1 MRTHRFQRRVLRAGI
16 ALLAAGLAGCGGS
29 SGGGGAF
36 TTAAPVSSGSTGA
49 ATSGTSSGGSG
60 GGAVAPPQRQAP
72 QNLHTG
78 PELVLDTSGQGA
90 FFDLPWPSDARR
102 LPSGAPDLRGLPNPR
117 GASWIDRTYQLAMT
131 DTSGFSPSGTISFQ
145 FDAALAAAPADPLAF
160 LAADAPVQLVDVDPR
175 SPERGKRHPIHVG
188 ITARADSFRPAHLLQ
203 VLPVPGLALRPG
215 TTYAALVL
223 RKLGAS
229 GTPWL
234 GQHPLLTELLAGQT
248 PAGAKGPDLRRACE
262 PLLSALPGLGIHPDD
277 LAAATVFTTGDPTA
291 LLIQQ
296 ARHLDGLAPLAPSAL
311 RTRDGYPDF
320 TALIGTWQPPQ
331 FQQGTPPFVL
341 GGGEQVRDASGLPVV
356 QRIDT
361 AELQLSVPKGRMP
374 AGGFP
379 LYLYVHG
386 TGGLASQAIDRGAM
400 PAPNVDPPLGSG
412 LASYVAP
419 VGWATACSAGPLSPG
434 RIGALSADGYAAY
447 NVFYPA
453 AMRDNFVQ
461 MVLEMVLFRRLLLN
475 LRIDP
480 ALCPGT
486 DASAAPD
493 GKIGFDPRFVVVG
506 GQSLGSYLS
515 GILAAVVPGWQG
527 AVLTG
532 AGGSWVEFAFGPKD
546 PFDLSLVL
554 QLLVVPAGE
563 TLDRFHPLVMAFDL
577 AVGPADNM
585 HYVRRLLRDP
595 LPGAVPPHLLVVEGH
610 ADLQVPVGLQR
621 ALCLAAG
628 VDLAGGDPAPGSDEQ
643 VAPVLPW
650 GGGAVVPYPV
660 SLNRT
665 LPDGSRRT
673 AVAVRYLPDFREGH
687 YVSVQR
693 PEPKRQIR
701 EFVQALGQGQAPTIH
716 Q

>member
-1 MRTHRFQRRVLRAGI
+1 MRTQHGI
-16 ALLAAGLAGCGGS
+16 LAAIGVACATGLAACGG
-29 SGGGGAF
+29 
-36 TTAAPVSSGSTGA
+36 
-49 ATSGTSSGGSG
+49 GGSG
-60 GGAVAPPQRQAP
+60 GGSSSTAAPATSGSTSAPTSGTQPVPPPQRQAP
-72 QNLHTG
+72 ANLHTG

-90 FFDLPWPSDARR
+90 FFDWPWPSDARR
-102 LPSGAPDLRGLPNPR
+102 LSNGAPDLGSLPNPR

-131 DTSGFSPSGTISFQ
+131 DTDGFSPSGTISFQ
-145 FDAALAAAPADPLAF
+145 FDAAINPAAADPLAS
-160 LAADAPVQLVDVDPR
+160 LAPDAAVQLVDIDPR
-175 SPERGKRHPIHVG
+175 SPDRFTRHAIHVG

-203 VLPVPGLALRPG
+203 VLPVPGLALRPH

-229 GTPWL
+229 TTSWL
-234 GQHPLLTELLAGQT
+234 GQNPQLTELLAGQT
-248 PAGAKGPDLRRACE
+248 PAGAKGADLRRAVE

-291 LLIQQ
+291 LLIKQ
-296 ARHLDGLAPLAPSAL
+296 ARHLDGLPALAPTAL
-311 RTRDGYPDF
+311 RQRDVYTDF
-320 TALIGTWQPPQ
+320 TALIGSWSPPQ

-341 GGGEQVRDASGLPVV
+341 GGGEQIRDANGLPVT

-361 AELQLSVPKGRMP
+361 AEFQLSVPKGRMP
-374 AGGFP
+374 AEGFP

-386 TGGLASQAIDRGAM
+386 TGGVASQAIDRGAM

-412 LASYVAP
+412 LASYVAQ
-419 VGWATACSAGPLSPG
+419 VGWGTCCTAGPLSPG

-453 AMRDNFVQ
+453 AMRDNFGQ
-461 MVLEMVLFRRLLLN
+461 MVLEMVLFRRLVLG

-493 GKIGFDPRFVVVG
+493 GKVRFDARFVVVG

-515 GILAAVVPGWQG
+515 GILASIVPGWQG

-546 PFDLSLVL
+546 PFDLSLVI
-554 QLLVVPAGE
+554 QLLAVPAGE

-577 AVGPADNM
+577 AVGAADNM
-585 HYVRRLLRDP
+585 HYVRRMLRDP
-595 LPGAVPPHLLVVEGH
+595 LPGTVPPHLLVVEGH
-610 ADLQVPVGLQR
+610 ADLQVPCGLQR

-628 VDLAGGDPAPGSDEQ
+628 VDMAGSDPGPTPAEQ
-643 VAPVLPW
+643 VMPVLPW
-650 GGGAVVPYPV
+650 GGGSVLPYPA
-660 SLNRT
+660 SLNRV

-673 AVAVRYLPDFREGH
+673 ALVVRYLPDFREGH

-693 PEPKRQIR
+693 DEPKRQIK
-701 EFVQALGQGQAPTIH
+701 EFVQALGQGQAPVIH